1 MLWTVTL
8 TLAEGFLTT
17 LEIFLLTLVFA
28 LPLGLVVAFG
38 LMNKW
43 APLKRARSLP
53 RAVRNFAPIS
63 AICKFVVWI
72 FRGTPLMLQIII
84 VFYGP
89 GLLWD
94 AAMLP
99 RMTAVLIAFII
110 NYACYFSEIYRGG
123 IEAIPKGQHE
133 AAQVL
138 GMSKTG
144 AFFKVVL
151 MQVVKRILPSM
162 GNEVITLAKDT
173 ALANCIAIKE
183 ITMAAKEFIA
193 TDGLLWPLFYSGA
206 FYLIFCGL
214 LTVLLGRAEKKLGYF
229 KV

>member
-1 MLWTVTL
+1 MFLEVTIKL
-8 TLAEGFLTT
+8 LKGFSLS
-17 LEIFLLTLVFA
+17 LEIFFVTLLCS
-28 LPLGLVVAFG
+28 LPLGLLVMFG
-38 LMNKW
+38 SRSRFR
-43 APLKRARSLP
+43 PLAWLTRT
-53 RAVRNFAPIS
+53 F
-63 AICKFVVWI
+63 VWI
-72 FRGTPLMLQIII
+72 IRGTPLMLQIFI

-89 GLLWD
+89 GLLWEGT
-94 AAMLP
+94 MLP
-99 RMTAVLIAFII
+99 RMTAVLLAFII

-138 GMSKTG
+138 GMSKAD
-144 AFFKVVL
+144 AFFKVIL
-151 MQVVKRILPSM
+151 MQVVKRILPAM

-173 ALANCIAIKE
+173 ALANVIAIKE
-183 ITMAAKEFIA
+183 ITMASKEFIA

-214 LTVLLGRAEKKLGYF
+214 LTIILGRLEKKLDYF